1 MDGMR
6 IHTLA
11 VLVGCCAVIGCGS
24 AEDTT
29 DTAPARAPESLVTE
43 ARQLDLD
50 GDQDAAIALYRQA
63 LEARPDYYEAH
74 YGLARALDLAGSYAD
89 ARQHFARAIELAPD
103 NGKDQP
109 TRMMGIA
116 WTFVGDTAQ
125 AAPYF
130 QQVYDRRL
138 AGGDLN
144 GASDVANELGRVYLE
159 HGDFDQ
165 AEAWYRTGHQTAG
178 QVPDRLAWQVDLA
191 DMRWAH
197 AQARIAARRGQA
209 DVARQQAAR
218 VRQLLDKD
226 GNDDQEIQYPYLM
239 GYVEFSLGNHE
250 AAVDHLAQA
259 AQDDPFILW
268 MLADASEK
276 LGDADAA
283 ASYYRQVMA
292 SNSHAVNAAFAR
304 PVARQKVGAAR

>member
-1 MDGMR
+1 MNGMR
-6 IHTLA
+6 IGTLA
-11 VLVGCCAVIGCGS
+11 VLALCGALVGCGS
-24 AEDTT
+24 AGDAT
-29 DTAPARAPESLVTE
+29 DSAPARTPESLVTD

-50 GDQDAAIALYRQA
+50 GEQDAAIALYRQA

-89 ARQHFARAIELAPD
+89 ARQHFARAVELAPD

-130 QQVYDRRL
+130 KQVYDRRL

-159 HGDFDQ
+159 HGEFDQ
-165 AEAWYRTGHQTAG
+165 AEAWYRAGHQTSS
-178 QVPDRLAWQVDLA
+178 QVPGRLAWQVDLA

-209 DVARQQAAR
+209 DAARRLAAR
-218 VRQLLDKD
+218 VRQLLDQY

-239 GYVEFSLGNHE
+239 GYVEFHLGNYQ
-250 AAVDHLAQA
+250 AAVGHLAQA
-259 AQDDPFILW
+259 DQDDPFILW
-268 MLADASEK
+268 LLADASGK
-276 LGDADAA
+276 LGDDDAA
-283 ASYYRQVMA
+283 AAYYRQVMA

-304 PVARQKVGAAR
+304 PVARQKVGAGR